1 MSFKNL
7 MSLCLKNMGLKSWSQ
22 KPQLIQIKII
32 CFFSQL
38 YGSCQTLCE
47 TKSIILQNNYELT
60 S

>member
-1 MSFKNL
+1 MSKKYGIEKL
-7 MSLCLKNMGLKSWSQ
+7 VS

-38 YGSCQTLCE
+38 YGSCQTLCQ

>member
-1 MSFKNL
+1 MSLKNH

-47 TKSIILQNNYELT
+47 TKSIILQNNYK
-60 S
+60 